1 MESRNQYL
9 KELRLE
15 YLKTKSKKGRG
26 ELLTDYITEQK
37 LVRLPS

>member
-26 ELLTDYITEQK
+26 KLLDKATNRK
-37 LVRLPS
+37 A